1 MLPEG
6 APPPLAP
13 PATAAPVV
21 REPQPVTF
29 HGTGSEYFRIW
40 IVNFFL
46 SVITL
51 GIYSAW
57 AKVRRLHYFYRNT
70 RVAGAGFDYH
80 GQPGA
85 ILKGRIVGAV
95 LFAAY
100 TTAGAVSPLFG
111 LGAAAIIGLALPW
124 LLVRS
129 LRFRLYNSSY
139 RSLRFGFHGKT
150 SSAYWVFLCLPI
162 LSVFTLFLLVPFVH
176 QRMKRFQHE
185 HASYGQTRFTFGAP
199 VSEFY
204 VTYLLAISLLIGIM
218 FLAGIAA
225 VLGTI
230 VMMFL
235 SGPSGAPPNAPPEM
249 TLRVLVG
256 MLPFMLVY
264 ASGILAMR
272 ALITVRVQNEIWSKL
287 RLGPHRFRC
296 RLDGVRLFGV
306 LWTNVAL
313 TILTLGVYTPF
324 AQIRLARFTASAMTL
339 LPGAELDDFVAG
351 DTQRVAAY
359 GQELAGFFDFDISF

>member
-1 MLPEG
+1 MLPE
-6 APPPLAP
+6 AAPPLAS
-13 PATAAPVV
+13 PATAAPVA

-40 IVNFFL
+40 IVNFLL

-70 RVAGAGFDYH
+70 RVAGAAFDYH

-100 TTAGAVSPLFG
+100 STAGAVSPLFG
-111 LGAAAIIGLALPW
+111 LGAAALIGLALPW

-139 RSLRFGFHGKT
+139 RGLRFGFHGRT
-150 SSAYWVFLCLPI
+150 STAYWVFLCLPI

-176 QRMKRFQHE
+176 QRLKRFQHE
-185 HASYGQTRFTFGAP
+185 HASYGQTRFTFRSP

-204 VTYLLAISLLIGIM
+204 VTYLLAISLIVGIV
-218 FLAGIAA
+218 FLAGLAA
-225 VLGTI
+225 VLGMI
-230 VMMFL
+230 VTMGPA
-235 SGPSGAPPNAPPEM
+235 GPSRPPAAPPEM
-249 TLRVLVG
+249 TPRMLLG

-272 ALITVRVQNEIWSKL
+272 ALITVRIQNEIWSKL
-287 RLGPHRFRC
+287 RLGAHRFRC
-296 RLDGVRLFGV
+296 RMDGVQLFGV

-313 TILTLGVYTPF
+313 TILTLGLYTPF
-324 AQIRLARFTASAMTL
+324 AQIRLARFTANAMTL
-339 LPGAELDDFVAG
+339 LPGGELDDFVAG
-351 DTQRVAAY
+351 ETQQVGAY
-359 GQELAGFFDFDISF
+359 GQEMAGFFDFDISF